1 MDRRTLC
8 AWWAGAWWVGLTA
21 KCPRCQFEITF
32 RSLIPLI
39 KHRCHPSDLSRPP
52 PDTSYLWEH
61 PRSEPSV
68 RDSWGDSESELDIP
82 DAGAGRLRE
91 PECEQTSHERA
102 MMNLDVSLCEQLAHE
117 RAMADLDAPLCEQLA
132 HERSMADLH
141 AFLCS
146 RPTPDD
152 YLEVEG
158 RGSLLTCGDIETN
171 PGPSRP
177 SGHLSLGR
185 GMLSSCGDVE
195 PNPGPETRRNQ
206 ASSSRDV
213 VMADALPTTPRRQ
226 NMRSC
231 PFPSCP
237 EFHRQLTVDTLVR
250 HLGRVH
256 VAAGQGIPNPVLQ
269 ALGHFVCTAC
279 RHMVKTGSTCAF
291 CSAAERPPLA
301 SEDVPEGVASP
312 PPPSSCCPPNGG
324 NSTGQLAA

>member
-1 MDRRTLC
+1 M
-8 AWWAGAWWVGLTA
+8 VN
-21 KCPRCQFEITF
+21 
-32 RSLIPLI
+32 
-39 KHRCHPSDLSRPP
+39 
-52 PDTSYLWEH
+52 
-61 PRSEPSV
+61 
-68 RDSWGDSESELDIP
+68 P
-82 DAGAGRLRE
+82 DA
-91 PECEQTSHERA
+91 
-102 MMNLDVSLCEQLAHE
+102 SLWEQLAYE
-117 RAMADLDAPLCEQLA
+117 RAMADLDASLCEQLA
-132 HERSMADLH
+132 RERSMADLH

-152 YLEVEG
+152 HLEVEG
-158 RGSLLTCGDIETN
+158 RGSLLTCGDIEAN

-291 CSAAERPPLA
+291 CSASERPPLA

-312 PPPSSCCPPNGG
+312 PPQPLLPSQRGELHW
-324 NSTGQLAA
+324 TARRLT